1 MEEEGLFRIAGS
13 ASKVRRMRMSFDAC
27 CLTLPTA
34 LEYRDPHVIAGA
46 LKMYLRELPEPLMT
60 RSLYDEWMTAARS
73 QTSQEARLQALKQV
87 VDKLPQANYDNLQ
100 YLIKFLSALSRNQE
114 VNRCHHRI

>member
-1 MEEEGLFRIAGS
+1 MQLYKLITSILLYVSG
-13 ASKVRRMRMSFDAC
+13 ASKVRRMKNSFDAC

-60 RSLYDEWMTAARS
+60 RSLYEEWMAAAR
-73 QTSQEARLQALKQV
+73 
-87 VDKLPQANYDNLQ
+87 
-100 YLIKFLSALSRNQE
+100 
-114 VNRCHHRI
+114 